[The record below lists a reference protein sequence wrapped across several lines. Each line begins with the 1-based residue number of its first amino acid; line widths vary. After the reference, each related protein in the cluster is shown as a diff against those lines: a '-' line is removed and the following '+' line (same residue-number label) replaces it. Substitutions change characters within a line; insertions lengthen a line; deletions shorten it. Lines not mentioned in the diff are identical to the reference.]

1 MPASTKT
8 MGAALVPEPRNLTE
22 IAEQAATAFQAE
34 QARQFIDCAINL
46 AMTSMPTAAVV
57 RLLRDH
63 ADILEEYE

>member
-1 MPASTKT
+1 M
-8 MGAALVPEPRNLTE
+8 PEPRSLTD
-22 IAEQAATAFQAE
+22 IAEQAAAAFHAE

-46 AMTSMPTAAVV
+46 AMTSMPTCAVV

>member
-1 MPASTKT
+1 MASSGGV
-8 MGAALVPEPRNLTE
+8 MPEPRSITE
-22 IAEQAATAFQAE
+22 IAEQEAALFLAE
-34 QARQFIDCAINL
+34 QAKQFIDCAISL

>member
-1 MPASTKT
+1 M
-8 MGAALVPEPRNLTE
+8 PEPRSITE
-22 IAEQAATAFQAE
+22 LAEQAAAAFQAE
-34 QARQFIDCAINL
+34 QAKQFIDCAINL